1 MMNQKQYIQVN
12 QALFSLAHAYETRM
26 LKDARARAGDMKLS
40 DCAVIMVLGQLEPIS
55 ASQLSSRMGINPG
68 TISLYLQH
76 LENKGLIVRERDKK
90 NRRIWWLRLTEQGR
104 EAHTFII
111 RGTVQYTRDF
121 LSPLQPE
128 EQTTLHKLL
137 LKTSHGLGFEW
148 Q

>member
-1 MMNQKQYIQVN
+1 MNQKQYIQVN

-26 LKDARARAGDMKLS
+26 LKDARARAGDMRLS

-55 ASQLSSRMGINPG
+55 ASQLSSGMGINPG
-68 TISLYLQH
+68 TISLYLQR

-104 EAHTFII
+104 EAYTFII

-128 EQTTLHKLL
+128 EQATLHKLL
-137 LKTSHGLGFEW
+137 LKTAHGLGFEW